1 MKNIITILTVL
12 ILVISCEK
20 EQPQPTALFQEPTP
34 SKVYLIETYGA
45 RFNRTKFNDSIVYF
59 SADRTYQTTRTLFE
73 GDSLSIAVESDINS
87 TVKINIYYN
96 GLILHQKQALVKTNF
111 ILYY

>member
-1 MKNIITILTVL
+1 MKKIIIIITALLLTL
-12 ILVISCEK
+12 SCSK
-20 EQPQPTALFQEPTP
+20 ENPQPTALLQEPAP

-45 RFNRTKFNDSIVYF
+45 RFNRTKFNDTIVYF

-73 GDSLSIAVESDINS
+73 GDSLRIAVESDINS
-87 TVKINIYYN
+87 NVKINIYYN
-96 GLILHQKQALVKTNF
+96 GLILHQRQALVKTNF

>member
-1 MKNIITILTVL
+1 MERIIILLATIVLTL
-12 ILVISCEK
+12 GCSK
-20 EQPQPTALFQEPTP
+20 ENPQPTALLQEPTP

-45 RFNRTKFNDSIVYF
+45 WFNRTKFNDTIVYF
-59 SADRTYQTTRTLFE
+59 SADRTFQATRTLYE
-73 GDSLSIAVESDINS
+73 GDSLRIAVESDINS

>member
-1 MKNIITILTVL
+1 MERIIILIAAIVL
-12 ILVISCEK
+12 TLSCSK
-20 EQPQPTALFQEPTP
+20 EQTQPTALLQEPTP

-45 RFNRTKFNDSIVYF
+45 RFNRTKFNDTIVYF

-73 GDSLSIAVESDINS
+73 GDSLRIAVESDINS

>member
-1 MKNIITILTVL
+1 MKIIIIITALLLTL
-12 ILVISCEK
+12 SCQK
-20 EQPQPTALFQEPTP
+20 EQVQPTAKLQEPTP

-73 GDSLSIAVESDINS
+73 GDSLRIAVESDINS

-96 GLILHQKQALVKTNF
+96 GLIMHQKQALVKTNF

>member
-1 MKNIITILTVL
+1 MKIIIIITALLFTL
-12 ILVISCEK
+12 SCQK
-20 EQPQPTALFQEPTP
+20 EQVQPTAKLQEPTP

-73 GDSLSIAVESDINS
+73 GDSLRIAVESDINS